1 MGFKK
6 NKMIELKSLKKLS
19 ILLIVL
25 QSISFSTLN
34 AQNESPLNIQE
45 KLDSL
50 KTSLNEV
57 TIMELGGMVK
67 ISEEVKGFENDKFL
81 SLDEFQFD
89 LSSVIMDPET
99 KLYADDKK
107 MIQLIVFPKKVA
119 IETKIHSEGLI
130 AISSED
136 FMSRKLRFDNEN
148 YAFYDSSNKKLRPE
162 EAEEKFKSGIYK
174 VEAFVNDN
182 DVFKLAYLTKI
193 KEEKMQEMMQN
204 LQNQSTSF
212 DAALKG
218 KPLPDFV
225 FKDILG
231 NTYTPED
238 IKGKVVVINFW
249 FMSCAPCIEEMP
261 ELNKL
266 VEEYENNNDVLFLA
280 LTLDEKGPML
290 NKFLETNVFNYNI
303 VPDSKDYIMKKLQV
317 PTFPTH
323 IVLDK
328 NSNVMFTFAGSEL
341 RVTEFI
347 KSSIDYYLE

>member
-1 MGFKK
+1 
-6 NKMIELKSLKKLS
+6 MIELKSLKKLS

-34 AQNESPLNIQE
+34 SQNKSPQE

-67 ISEEVKGFENDKFL
+67 LSQEIKGFENDKFL
-81 SLDEFQFD
+81 SLDEFQSE

-99 KLYADDKK
+99 KLYADDMK

-130 AISSED
+130 AISYED
-136 FMSRKLRFDNEN
+136 FKSRKLRFDNEN

-162 EAEEKFKSGIYK
+162 EAEEKFKSGVYK

-182 DVFKLAYLTKI
+182 DVFKLAYLTKFTQ
-193 KEEKMQEMMQN
+193 EELQEMMETY
-204 LQNQSTSF
+204 QNQSASF

-238 IKGKVVVINFW
+238 IKGKVVVINLW
-249 FMSCAPCIEEMP
+249 FISCAPCIEEMP

-266 VEEYENNNDVLFLA
+266 VKEYENNDAVLFLA
-280 LTLDEKGPML
+280 LALDEKGPRL
-290 NKFLETNVFNYNI
+290 NTFLETHVFNYNI
-303 VPDSKDYIMKKLQV
+303 VPDSQDYIIKKLQ
-317 PTFPTH
+317 TNSFPTH

-328 NSNVMFTFAGSEL
+328 NSNVVFTLSGFTPGVGEL
-341 RVTEFI
+341 I
-347 KSSIDYYLE
+347 KSSINSFLEK

>member
-1 MGFKK
+1 
-6 NKMIELKSLKKLS
+6 MIELKNLY
-19 ILLIVL
+19 ILIIVL
-25 QSISFSTLN
+25 KSISFSTLN
-34 AQNESPLNIQE
+34 AQNNNPLNVQE

-67 ISEEVKGFENDKFL
+67 MSEEIKGFENDKFL
-81 SLDEFQFD
+81 SLDEFQSR
-89 LSSVIMDPET
+89 LQYILMDPET

-107 MIQLIVFPKKVA
+107 QIRLIIFPTETT
-119 IETKIHSEGLI
+119 IETKIHSKGLI

-162 EAEEKFKSGIYK
+162 EAEEKFKSGIYM

-249 FMSCAPCIEEMP
+249 FINCAPCVEEMP

-266 VEEYENNNDVLFLA
+266 VKEYENNKDVLFLA
-280 LTLDEKGPML
+280 LTLDEKGSML

-303 VPDSKDYIMKKLQV
+303 IPDSQDYIMNKLQV
-317 PTFPTH
+317 NSFPTH

-328 NSNVMFTFAGSEL
+328 NSNVVFTFSGYTPQVGEL
-341 RVTEFI
+341 I
-347 KSSIDYYLE
+347 KSSIISFLEK

>member
-1 MGFKK
+1 
-6 NKMIELKSLKKLS
+6 MIELKNLY
-19 ILLIVL
+19 ILIIVL
-25 QSISFSTLN
+25 KSISFSTLN
-34 AQNESPLNIQE
+34 AQNNNPLNVQE

-67 ISEEVKGFENDKFL
+67 MSEEIKGFENDKFL
-81 SLDEFQFD
+81 SLDEFQSR
-89 LSSVIMDPET
+89 LQYILMDPET

-107 MIQLIVFPKKVA
+107 QIRLIIFPTETT
-119 IETKIHSEGLI
+119 IETKIHSKGLI

-249 FMSCAPCIEEMP
+249 FINCAPCVEEMP

-280 LTLDEKGPML
+280 LTLDEKGSML

-303 VPDSKDYIMKKLQV
+303 IPDSQDYIMNKLQV
-317 PTFPTH
+317 NSFPTH

-328 NSNVMFTFAGSEL
+328 NSNVVFTFSGYTPQVGEL
-341 RVTEFI
+341 I
-347 KSSIDYYLE
+347 KSSIISFLEK

>member
-1 MGFKK
+1 
-6 NKMIELKSLKKLS
+6 MIELKSLKKLS
-19 ILLIVL
+19 ILLIFL
-25 QSISFSTLN
+25 QSISFSTLS

-317 PTFPTH
+317 PAFPTH

>member
-1 MGFKK
+1 
-6 NKMIELKSLKKLS
+6 MIELKSLKKLS

-25 QSISFSTLN
+25 QSISFSTLS

-67 ISEEVKGFENDKFL
+67 LSEEVKGFENDKFL
-81 SLDEFQFD
+81 SLDEFQSD

-130 AISSED
+130 AISYED
-136 FMSRKLRFDNEN
+136 FKSRKLRFDNEN

-162 EAEEKFKSGIYK
+162 EAEEKFKSGVYK

-182 DVFKLAYLTKI
+182 DVFKLAYLTKFTQ
-193 KEEKMQEMMQN
+193 EELQEMMETY
-204 LQNQSTSF
+204 QNQSASF

-238 IKGKVVVINFW
+238 IKGKVVVINLW
-249 FMSCAPCIEEMP
+249 FISCAPCIEEMP

-266 VEEYENNNDVLFLA
+266 VKEYENNDAVLFLA
-280 LTLDEKGPML
+280 LALDEKGPRL
-290 NKFLETNVFNYNI
+290 NTFLETHVFNYNI
-303 VPDSKDYIMKKLQV
+303 VPDSQDYIIKKLQINS
-317 PTFPTH
+317 FPTH

-328 NSNVMFTFAGSEL
+328 NSNVVFTLSGFTPGVGEL
-341 RVTEFI
+341 I
-347 KSSIDYYLE
+347 KSSINSFLEK

>member
-1 MGFKK
+1 
-6 NKMIELKSLKKLS
+6 MIELKNLY
-19 ILLIVL
+19 ILIIVL
-25 QSISFSTLN
+25 KSISFSTLN
-34 AQNESPLNIQE
+34 AQNNNPLNVQE

-67 ISEEVKGFENDKFL
+67 MSEEIKGFENDKFL
-81 SLDEFQFD
+81 SLDEFQSR
-89 LSSVIMDPET
+89 LQYILMDPET

-107 MIQLIVFPKKVA
+107 QIRLIIFPTETT
-119 IETKIHSEGLI
+119 IETKIHSKGLI

-162 EAEEKFKSGIYK
+162 EAEEKFKSGVYK

-182 DVFKLAYLTKI
+182 DVFKLAYLTKFTQ
-193 KEEKMQEMMQN
+193 EELQEMMETY
-204 LQNQSTSF
+204 QNQSTSF

-249 FMSCAPCIEEMP
+249 FINCAPCVEEMP

-266 VEEYENNNDVLFLA
+266 VKEYENNKDVLFLA
-280 LTLDEKGPML
+280 LTLDEKGSML

-303 VPDSKDYIMKKLQV
+303 IPDSQDYIMNKLQV
-317 PTFPTH
+317 NSFPTH

-328 NSNVMFTFAGSEL
+328 NSNVVFTFSGYTPQVGEL
-341 RVTEFI
+341 I
-347 KSSIDYYLE
+347 KSSIISFLEK

>member
-1 MGFKK
+1 
-6 NKMIELKSLKKLS
+6 MIELKNLY
-19 ILLIVL
+19 ILIIVL
-25 QSISFSTLN
+25 KSISFSTLN
-34 AQNESPLNIQE
+34 AQNNNPLNVQE

-67 ISEEVKGFENDKFL
+67 MSEEIKGFENDKFL
-81 SLDEFQFD
+81 SLDEFQSR
-89 LSSVIMDPET
+89 LQYILMDPET

-107 MIQLIVFPKKVA
+107 QIRLIIFPTETT
-119 IETKIHSEGLI
+119 IETKIHSKGLI

-249 FMSCAPCIEEMP
+249 FINCAPCVEEMP

-266 VEEYENNNDVLFLA
+266 VKEYENNDAVLFLA
-280 LTLDEKGPML
+280 LALDEKGPRL
-290 NKFLETNVFNYNI
+290 DTFLKTHVFNYNI
-303 VPDSKDYIMKKLQV
+303 IPGAQDYVVKKLP
-317 PTFPTH
+317 PTPFPTH

-328 NSNVMFTFAGSEL
+328 NSNVVFTFSGYTPQVGEL
-341 RVTEFI
+341 I
-347 KSSIDYYLE
+347 KSSIISFLEK

>member
-1 MGFKK
+1 
-6 NKMIELKSLKKLS
+6 MIELKNLY
-19 ILLIVL
+19 ILIIVL
-25 QSISFSTLN
+25 KSISFSTLN
-34 AQNESPLNIQE
+34 AQNNNPLNVQE

-67 ISEEVKGFENDKFL
+67 MSEEIKGFENDKFL
-81 SLDEFQFD
+81 SLDEFQSR
-89 LSSVIMDPET
+89 LQYILMDPET

-107 MIQLIVFPKKVA
+107 QIRLIIFPTETT
-119 IETKIHSEGLI
+119 IETKIHSKGLI

-182 DVFKLAYLTKI
+182 DVFKLAYLTKFTQ
-193 KEEKMQEMMQN
+193 EELQEMMETY
-204 LQNQSTSF
+204 QNQSASF

-280 LTLDEKGPML
+280 LTLDEKGSML

-303 VPDSKDYIMKKLQV
+303 IPDSQDYIMNKLQV
-317 PTFPTH
+317 NSFPTH

-328 NSNVMFTFAGSEL
+328 NSNVVFTFSGYTPQVGEL
-341 RVTEFI
+341 I
-347 KSSIDYYLE
+347 KSSIISFLEK

>member
-1 MGFKK
+1 
-6 NKMIELKSLKKLS
+6 MIELKSLKKLS

-25 QSISFSTLN
+25 QGISFSTLN
-34 AQNESPLNIQE
+34 AQNNSPLNVQE

-67 ISEEVKGFENDKFL
+67 LGKEIKGFDNDKFL
-81 SLDEFQFD
+81 SLDELKSKLQN
-89 LSSVIMDPET
+89 VIMDPET

-107 MIQLIVFPKKVA
+107 MIQLIVFPTETT
-119 IETKIHSEGLI
+119 IETKIHSKGLI

-148 YAFYDSSNKKLRPE
+148 YAFYDSSNNKLRPE

-193 KEEKMQEMMQN
+193 KEEKMQGMMQN
-204 LQNQSTSF
+204 LLNESASF

-218 KPLPDFV
+218 NPLPDFV

-249 FMSCAPCIEEMP
+249 FMSCAPCIQEMP

-280 LTLDEKGPML
+280 LTLDEKGSML

-303 VPDSKDYIMKKLQV
+303 IPDSQDYILNKLQV
-317 PTFPTH
+317 MSFPTH

-328 NSNVMFTFAGSEL
+328 NSNVVFTLSYYTPQVGEL
-341 RVTEFI
+341 I
-347 KSSIDYYLE
+347 KSSIISSLEK

>member
-1 MGFKK
+1 M
-6 NKMIELKSLKKLS
+6 ELKSLKKLS
-19 ILLIVL
+19 ILLIIL

-34 AQNESPLNIQE
+34 AQNNNPLNVQE

-67 ISEEVKGFENDKFL
+67 ISEETKGFENDKFL
-81 SLDEFQFD
+81 SLDEFQSR
-89 LSSVIMDPET
+89 LQYILMDPET
-99 KLYADDKK
+99 KLFADDKK
-107 MIQLIVFPKKVA
+107 QIRLIIFPTETT

-162 EAEEKFKSGIYK
+162 EAEEKFKSGMYK

-182 DVFKLAYLTKI
+182 DVFKLAYLTK
-193 KEEKMQEMMQN
+193 MQEMMQN
-204 LQNQSTSF
+204 LQNQSASF
-212 DAALKG
+212 DAAFKG
-218 KPLPDFV
+218 KPLPDFI

-238 IKGKVVVINFW
+238 IKGKVVIINLW
-249 FMSCAPCIEEMP
+249 FINCAPCVEEMP

-266 VEEYENNNDVLFLA
+266 VKEYENNKDVLFLA
-280 LTLDEKGPML
+280 LTLDEKGPSL
-290 NKFLETNVFNYNI
+290 NKFLDTHVFNYNI
-303 VPDSKDYIMKKLQV
+303 VPDSQDYIMNKLQV
-317 PTFPTH
+317 NSFPTH
-323 IVLDK
+323 VVLDK
-328 NSNVMFTFAGSEL
+328 NSNVVFTLSGFTPGVGEL
-341 RVTEFI
+341 I
-347 KSSIDYYLE
+347 KSSINSFLDK

>member
-1 MGFKK
+1 
-6 NKMIELKSLKKLS
+6 MIQLKSLKKLS

-34 AQNESPLNIQE
+34 SQNKSPQE

-57 TIMELGGMVK
+57 TIMELGGMVTLSQE
-67 ISEEVKGFENDKFL
+67 IKGFENDKFL
-81 SLDEFQFD
+81 SLDEFQSE

-99 KLYADDKK
+99 KLYADDMK

-130 AISSED
+130 AISYED
-136 FMSRKLRFDNEN
+136 FKSRKLRFDNEN

-162 EAEEKFKSGIYK
+162 EAEEKFKSGVYK

-182 DVFKLAYLTKI
+182 DVFKLAYLTKFTQ
-193 KEEKMQEMMQN
+193 EELQEMMETY
-204 LQNQSTSF
+204 QNQSASF

-238 IKGKVVVINFW
+238 IKGKVVVINLW
-249 FMSCAPCIEEMP
+249 FISCAPCIEEMP

-266 VEEYENNNDVLFLA
+266 VKEYENNDSVLFLA
-280 LTLDEKGPML
+280 LALDEKGPRL
-290 NKFLETNVFNYNI
+290 NTFLETHVFNYNI
-303 VPDSKDYIMKKLQV
+303 VPDSQDYIIKKLQ
-317 PTFPTH
+317 TNSFPTH

-328 NSNVMFTFAGSEL
+328 NSNVVFTLSGFTPGVGEL
-341 RVTEFI
+341 I
-347 KSSIDYYLE
+347 KSSINSFLEK

>member
-1 MGFKK
+1 
-6 NKMIELKSLKKLS
+6 MIELKSLKKLS

-34 AQNESPLNIQE
+34 SQNKSPQE

-67 ISEEVKGFENDKFL
+67 LSQEIKGFENDKFL
-81 SLDEFQFD
+81 SLDEFQSE

-99 KLYADDKK
+99 KLYADDMK

-130 AISSED
+130 AISYED

-162 EAEEKFKSGIYK
+162 EAEEKFKSGVYK

-182 DVFKLAYLTKI
+182 DVFKLAYLTKFTQ
-193 KEEKMQEMMQN
+193 EELQEMMETY
-204 LQNQSTSF
+204 QNQSASF

-238 IKGKVVVINFW
+238 IKGKVVVINLW
-249 FMSCAPCIEEMP
+249 FISCAPCIEEMP

-266 VEEYENNNDVLFLA
+266 VKEYENNDAVLFLA
-280 LTLDEKGPML
+280 LALDEKGPRL
-290 NKFLETNVFNYNI
+290 NTFLETHVFNYNI
-303 VPDSKDYIMKKLQV
+303 VPDSQDYIIKKLQ
-317 PTFPTH
+317 TNSFPTH

-328 NSNVMFTFAGSEL
+328 NSNVVFTLSGFTPGVGEL
-341 RVTEFI
+341 I
-347 KSSIDYYLE
+347 KSSINSFLEK

>member
-1 MGFKK
+1 
-6 NKMIELKSLKKLS
+6 MIELKNLY
-19 ILLIVL
+19 ILIIVL
-25 QSISFSTLN
+25 KSISFSTLN
-34 AQNESPLNIQE
+34 AQNNNPLNVQE

-67 ISEEVKGFENDKFL
+67 MSEEIKGFENDKFL
-81 SLDEFQFD
+81 SLDEFQSR
-89 LSSVIMDPET
+89 LQYILMDPET

-107 MIQLIVFPKKVA
+107 QIRLIIFPTETT
-119 IETKIHSEGLI
+119 IETKIHSKGLI
-130 AISSED
+130 AISIED

-162 EAEEKFKSGIYK
+162 EAEEKFKSGVYK

-249 FMSCAPCIEEMP
+249 FINCAPCVEEMP

-266 VEEYENNNDVLFLA
+266 VKEYENNKDVLFLA
-280 LTLDEKGPML
+280 LTLDEKGSML

-303 VPDSKDYIMKKLQV
+303 IPDSQDYIMNKLQV
-317 PTFPTH
+317 NSFPTH

-328 NSNVMFTFAGSEL
+328 NSNVVFTFSGYTPQVGEL
-341 RVTEFI
+341 I
-347 KSSIDYYLE
+347 KSSIISFLEK

>member
-1 MGFKK
+1 
-6 NKMIELKSLKKLS
+6 MIEFKNLKKLS
-19 ILLIVL
+19 ILLIIL

-34 AQNESPLNIQE
+34 AQNKSPLNVQE

-67 ISEEVKGFENDKFL
+67 ISQETKGFENDKFL
-81 SLDEFQFD
+81 SLDEFQSE
-89 LSSVIMDPET
+89 LQNVIMDPET

-107 MIQLIVFPKKVA
+107 TIQLIVFPKKVA

-136 FMSRKLRFDNEN
+136 FISRKLRFDNEN

-162 EAEEKFKSGIYK
+162 EAEEKFKSGVYK

-182 DVFKLAYLTKI
+182 DVFKLAYLTKFTQ
-193 KEEKMQEMMQN
+193 EELQEMMETF
-204 LQNQSTSF
+204 QNQSASF
-212 DAALKG
+212 DAVLKG

-238 IKGKVVVINFW
+238 IKGKVVVINLW
-249 FMSCAPCIEEMP
+249 FISCAPCIEEMP

-266 VEEYENNNDVLFLA
+266 VKEYENNDAVLFLA
-280 LTLDEKGPML
+280 LALDEKGPRL
-290 NKFLETNVFNYNI
+290 NTFLETHVFNYNI
-303 VPDSKDYIMKKLQV
+303 VPDSQDYIIKKLQINS
-317 PTFPTH
+317 FPTH

-328 NSNVMFTFAGSEL
+328 NSNVVFTLAGFTPGVGEL
-341 RVTEFI
+341 I
-347 KSSIDYYLE
+347 KSSINSFLDK

>member
-1 MGFKK
+1 
-6 NKMIELKSLKKLS
+6 MIQLKSLKKLS

-34 AQNESPLNIQE
+34 SQNKSPQE

-57 TIMELGGMVK
+57 TIMELGGMVTLSQE
-67 ISEEVKGFENDKFL
+67 IKGFENDKFL
-81 SLDEFQFD
+81 SLDEFQSE

-99 KLYADDKK
+99 KLYVDDMK

-130 AISSED
+130 AISYED

-162 EAEEKFKSGIYK
+162 EAEEKFKSGVYK

-182 DVFKLAYLTKI
+182 DVFKLAYLTKFTQ
-193 KEEKMQEMMQN
+193 EELQEMMETY
-204 LQNQSTSF
+204 QNQSASF

-238 IKGKVVVINFW
+238 IKGKVVVINLW
-249 FMSCAPCIEEMP
+249 FISCAPCIEEMP

-266 VEEYENNNDVLFLA
+266 VKEYENNDAVLFLA
-280 LTLDEKGPML
+280 LALDEKGPRL
-290 NKFLETNVFNYNI
+290 NTFLETHVFNYNI
-303 VPDSKDYIMKKLQV
+303 VPDSQDYIIKKLQ
-317 PTFPTH
+317 TNSFPTH

-328 NSNVMFTFAGSEL
+328 NSNVVFTLSGFTPGVGEL
-341 RVTEFI
+341 I
-347 KSSIDYYLE
+347 KSSINSFLEK

>member
-1 MGFKK
+1 
-6 NKMIELKSLKKLS
+6 MIQLKSLKKLS

-34 AQNESPLNIQE
+34 SQNKSPQE

-57 TIMELGGMVK
+57 TIMELGGMVTLSQE
-67 ISEEVKGFENDKFL
+67 IKGFENDKFL
-81 SLDEFQFD
+81 SLDEFQSE

-99 KLYADDKK
+99 KLYVDDMK

-162 EAEEKFKSGIYK
+162 EAEEKFKSGVYK

-182 DVFKLAYLTKI
+182 DVFKLAYLTKFTQ
-193 KEEKMQEMMQN
+193 EELQEMMETY
-204 LQNQSTSF
+204 QNQSASF

-238 IKGKVVVINFW
+238 IKGKVVVINLW
-249 FMSCAPCIEEMP
+249 FISCAPCIEEMP

-266 VEEYENNNDVLFLA
+266 VKEYENNDAVLFLA
-280 LTLDEKGPML
+280 LALDEKGPRL
-290 NKFLETNVFNYNI
+290 NTFLETHVFNYNI
-303 VPDSKDYIMKKLQV
+303 VPDSQDYIIKKLQ
-317 PTFPTH
+317 TNSFPTH

-328 NSNVMFTFAGSEL
+328 NSNVVFTLSGFTPGVGEL
-341 RVTEFI
+341 I
-347 KSSIDYYLE
+347 KSSINSFLEK

>member
-1 MGFKK
+1 
-6 NKMIELKSLKKLS
+6 MIEFKNLKKLS
-19 ILLIVL
+19 ILLIIL

-34 AQNESPLNIQE
+34 AQNKSPLNVQE

-67 ISEEVKGFENDKFL
+67 ISEEIKGFGNDKFL
-81 SLDEFQFD
+81 SLGEFQSE
-89 LSSVIMDPET
+89 LQNVMMDPET

-107 MIQLIVFPKKVA
+107 TIQLIVFPKKVA

-130 AISSED
+130 AITSED
-136 FMSRKLRFDNEN
+136 FISRKLRFDNEN

-162 EAEEKFKSGIYK
+162 EAEEKFKSGVYK

-182 DVFKLAYLTKI
+182 DVFKLAYLTKFTQ
-193 KEEKMQEMMQN
+193 EELQEMQETY
-204 LQNQSTSF
+204 QNQSASF
-212 DAALKG
+212 DTALKG
-218 KPLPDFV
+218 KPLPDFE

-266 VEEYENNNDVLFLA
+266 VKEYENNDAVLFLA
-280 LTLDEKGPML
+280 LALDEKGPRL
-290 NKFLETNVFNYNI
+290 DTFLETHVFNYNI
-303 VPDSKDYIMKKLQV
+303 VPGAQDYVMKKLQASS
-317 PTFPTH
+317 FPTH

-328 NSNVMFTFAGSEL
+328 NSNVVFTLAGYSPQVGEL
-341 RVTEFI
+341 I
-347 KSSIDYYLE
+347 NSSISSFLEK

>member
-1 MGFKK
+1 
-6 NKMIELKSLKKLS
+6 MIELKNLY
-19 ILLIVL
+19 ILIIVL
-25 QSISFSTLN
+25 KSISFSTLN
-34 AQNESPLNIQE
+34 AQNNNPLNVQE

-67 ISEEVKGFENDKFL
+67 MSEEIKGFENDKFL
-81 SLDEFQFD
+81 SLDEFQSR
-89 LSSVIMDPET
+89 LQYILMDPET

-107 MIQLIVFPKKVA
+107 QIRLIIFPTETT
-119 IETKIHSEGLI
+119 IETKIHSKGLI

-249 FMSCAPCIEEMP
+249 FINCAPCVEEMP

-266 VEEYENNNDVLFLA
+266 VKEYENNKDVLFLA
-280 LTLDEKGPML
+280 LTLDEKGSML

-303 VPDSKDYIMKKLQV
+303 IPDSQDYIMNKLQV
-317 PTFPTH
+317 NSFPTH

-328 NSNVMFTFAGSEL
+328 NSNVVFTFSGYTPQVGEL
-341 RVTEFI
+341 I
-347 KSSIDYYLE
+347 KSSIISFLEK

>member
-1 MGFKK
+1 
-6 NKMIELKSLKKLS
+6 MIQLKSLKKLS

-34 AQNESPLNIQE
+34 SQNKSPQE

-67 ISEEVKGFENDKFL
+67 ISQETKGFENDKFL
-81 SLDEFQFD
+81 SLDEFQSE
-89 LSSVIMDPET
+89 LQNVIMDPET

-107 MIQLIVFPKKVA
+107 TIQLIVFPKKVA

-130 AISSED
+130 AISNED

-162 EAEEKFKSGIYK
+162 EAEEKFKSGVYK

-182 DVFKLAYLTKI
+182 DVFKLAYLTKFTQ
-193 KEEKMQEMMQN
+193 EELQEMMETY
-204 LQNQSTSF
+204 QNQSASF

-238 IKGKVVVINFW
+238 IKGKVVVINLW
-249 FMSCAPCIEEMP
+249 FISCAPCIEEMP

-266 VEEYENNNDVLFLA
+266 VKEYENNDAVLFLA
-280 LTLDEKGPML
+280 LALDEKGPRL
-290 NKFLETNVFNYNI
+290 NTFLETHVFNYNI
-303 VPDSKDYIMKKLQV
+303 VPDSQDYIIKKLQ
-317 PTFPTH
+317 TNSFPTH

-328 NSNVMFTFAGSEL
+328 NSNVVFTLSGFTPGVGEL
-341 RVTEFI
+341 I
-347 KSSIDYYLE
+347 KSSINSFLEK

>member
-1 MGFKK
+1 
-6 NKMIELKSLKKLS
+6 MIEFKNLKKLS
-19 ILLIVL
+19 ILLIIL

-34 AQNESPLNIQE
+34 AQNKSPLNVQE

-57 TIMELGGMVK
+57 TIMELGGMIK
-67 ISEEVKGFENDKFL
+67 LSQEIKGFENDKFL
-81 SLDEFQFD
+81 SLDEFQSE

-99 KLYADDKK
+99 KLYADDMK

-130 AISSED
+130 AISYED

-162 EAEEKFKSGIYK
+162 EAEEKFKSGVYK

-182 DVFKLAYLTKI
+182 DVFKLAYLTKFTQ
-193 KEEKMQEMMQN
+193 EELQEMMETY
-204 LQNQSTSF
+204 QNQSASF

-238 IKGKVVVINFW
+238 IKGKVVVINLW
-249 FMSCAPCIEEMP
+249 FISCAPCIEEMP

-266 VEEYENNNDVLFLA
+266 VKEYENNDAVLFLA
-280 LTLDEKGPML
+280 LALDEKGPRL
-290 NKFLETNVFNYNI
+290 NTFLETHVFNYNI
-303 VPDSKDYIMKKLQV
+303 VPDSQDYIIKKLQINS
-317 PTFPTH
+317 FPTH

-328 NSNVMFTFAGSEL
+328 NSNVVFTLSGFTPGVGEL
-341 RVTEFI
+341 I
-347 KSSIDYYLE
+347 KSSINSFLDK